1 LSEVSDIVKK
11 WKEETE
17 KRNAATDEKIKKY
30 LEDSGMTEKGVKEL
44 QRELKAAEMRQ
55 RAEQREAVTKNRDY
69 SMYGGPE
76 PGQERNTPPGARDIP
91 DVITLPKRKPLKK
104 ENIPW

>member
-1 LSEVSDIVKK
+1 
-11 WKEETE
+11 
-17 KRNAATDEKIKKY
+17 
-30 LEDSGMTEKGVKEL
+30 MTEKGVKEL

-55 RAEQREAVTKNRDY
+55 RAEQREVVTKNRDY
-69 SMYGGPE
+69 SMYAGPE
-76 PGQERNTPPGARDIP
+76 PGQERNTHPGTRDIP